1 MIPRP
6 RLIAALFL
14 APLALSMG
22 GCGTRDNSDLEAY
35 IRQILARPPKPI
47 EPLPE
52 LKPVETF
59 VFEPDNRRDPFVSD
73 VRSEPEPSQLV
84 EEEVDELAPDPNRP
98 KEPLEAY
105 ALDALRMVGTLE
117 QNDSRWGLVRTQDG
131 LLHRVQ
137 VGNYM
142 GLNHGLIVRIDDTA
156 IELTEVVLDPSGK
169 WRDRT
174 ATLALTE

>member
-6 RLIAALFL
+6 RLIAALCL
-14 APLALSMG
+14 APLVFSMG
-22 GCGTRDNSDLEAY
+22 GCTTRDNSDLEAY
-35 IRQILARPPKPI
+35 IRQVLARPPRPI

-59 VFEPDNRRDPFVSD
+59 VFEPGNRRDPFVSD
-73 VRSEPEPSQLV
+73 VRSEPSQLV

-117 QNDSRWGLVRTQDG
+117 QKDSRWGLVRTQDG
-131 LLHRVQ
+131 LLHLVQ

-169 WRDRT
+169 WRERT